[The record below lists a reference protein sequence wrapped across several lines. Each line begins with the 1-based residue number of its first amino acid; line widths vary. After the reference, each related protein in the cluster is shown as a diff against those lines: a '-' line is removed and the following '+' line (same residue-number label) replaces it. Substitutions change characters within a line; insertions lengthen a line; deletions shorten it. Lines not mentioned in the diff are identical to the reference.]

1 MLGGA
6 LFCAALAFVGLIAF
20 PSLNQIALLVGVVI
34 VIGLLTYAVR
44 GLYWSVLERCD
55 VPARITGRDRHHL
68 AFRLVVRVPPLNGW
82 LTTAYPGMR
91 GYQLF
96 FGYVACVS
104 AVGGG
109 ACLLLKGMLKDEHA
123 R

>member
-1 MLGGA
+1 MRPIGGIGGGFVGDRIGTLNVLGGA

-55 VPARITGRDRHHL
+55 VPARITGSR
-68 AFRLVVRVPPLNGW
+68 
-82 LTTAYPGMR
+82 
-91 GYQLF
+91 
-96 FGYVACVS
+96 S
-104 AVGGG
+104 ASSRCS
-109 ACLLLKGMLKDEHA
+109 AIRRTCSC
-123 R
+123 RC